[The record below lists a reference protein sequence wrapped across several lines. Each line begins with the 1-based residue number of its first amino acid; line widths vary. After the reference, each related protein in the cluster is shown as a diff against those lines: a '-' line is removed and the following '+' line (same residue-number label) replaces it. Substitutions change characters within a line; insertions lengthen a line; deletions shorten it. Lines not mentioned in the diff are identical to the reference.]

1 MNRFKPRLWVCCFRT
16 LEFVTSVVQ

>member
-1 MNRFKPRLWVCCFRT
+1 MNRFKRRLWVCCFRT